1 MTGDPDYRSVTSEV
15 RTPRFAAFID
25 ESSPYWRTD
34 VAALVRI
41 FSQTWGGKYF
51 LIVPTDGKRI
61 TNKFWELLE
70 AYSPD
75 RLGLYEMTLADLQE
89 ADPERYRTIMARW
102 RKDWKFDNQDFDE
115 WFETQ
120 QYHSRIGNFAMD
132 PALQQELKNRLAPF
146 HHGDHIIDRLGRD
159 YGLSFPFTKVTDI
172 NPHAHQPINKLVLPK
187 KVDDLDM
194 RVMVLSQSGD
204 LDKPTREGYENQ
216 AVAITTL
223 PDNYQTEDMVK
234 AVIAGAVDPLE
245 RSLARSMPGISPDG
259 VERWAPDEDYVKL
272 LPFQASMLHRICS
285 GVSSGISASRAS
297 THSSSVMPHSLH

>member
-1 MTGDPDYRSVTSEV
+1 
-15 RTPRFAAFID
+15 
-25 ESSPYWRTD
+25 
-34 VAALVRI
+34 
-41 FSQTWGGKYF
+41 
-51 LIVPTDGKRI
+51 
-61 TNKFWELLE
+61 
-70 AYSPD
+70 
-75 RLGLYEMTLADLQE
+75 
-89 ADPERYRTIMARW
+89 
-102 RKDWKFDNQDFDE
+102 
-115 WFETQ
+115 
-120 QYHSRIGNFAMD
+120 MD